1 MEFDYFYG
9 QQAEQFSFY
18 RIPKMLF
25 TDDRFWNV
33 STDAKLLYGILL
45 DRMNLSARNG
55 WMDAAG
61 RVYIIFTL
69 EETMAALNC
78 GDKGNHYTDKQE
90 AGEAILAVC
99 KESKATEPVPIGS
112 YRGFQ
117 MELSFDSFRH
127 EFDIVLKGSMS
138 HRVSLGT
145 DGRGN
150 LIRLDNA
157 LAGIPDKLNGARE
170 QLANLYNQQ
179 EATKAEVGK
188 PFPQE
193 AELAAKSQ
201 RLAELDAALNMEET
215 VESRAERG
223 SERPSVL
230 ADLKA
235 KSEHIPPA
243 HRHNESREE
252 VL

>member
-1 MEFDYFYG
+1 
-9 QQAEQFSFY
+9 
-18 RIPKMLF
+18 
-25 TDDRFWNV
+25 
-33 STDAKLLYGILL
+33 
-45 DRMNLSARNG
+45 
-55 WMDAAG
+55 
-61 RVYIIFTL
+61 
-69 EETMAALNC
+69 
-78 GDKGNHYTDKQE
+78 
-90 AGEAILAVC
+90 
-99 KESKATEPVPIGS
+99 
-112 YRGFQ
+112 

-127 EFDIVLKGSMS
+127 EFDIVLKGAMS

-157 LAGIPDKLNGARE
+157 LAGIPDKLTDAKE
-170 QLANLYNQQ
+170 QLINLHNQQ
-179 EATKAEVGK
+179 EATKAEIGK

-201 RLAELDAALNMEET
+201 RLAELDSALNMEET

-230 ADLKA
+230 ADLKSKA
-235 KSEHIPPA
+235 GHIPPA
-243 HRHNESREE
+243 HRHNDTREE

>member
-1 MEFDYFYG
+1 MED
-9 QQAEQFSFY
+9 
-18 RIPKMLF
+18 
-25 TDDRFWNV
+25 
-33 STDAKLLYGILL
+33 KLLKYFPAEIEKQTGYIHGFEADIKTVEAHPQISEGFCGI
-45 DRMNLSARNG
+45 D
-55 WMDAAG
+55 
-61 RVYIIFTL
+61 I
-69 EETMAALNC
+69 
-78 GDKGNHYTDKQE
+78 KGNHYTDKQE

-99 KESKATEPVPIGS
+99 KETKVNEPVPIGS

-127 EFDIVLKGSMS
+127 EFDIVLKGAMS

-157 LAGIPDKLNGARE
+157 LAGIPEKLTGAKE
-170 QLANLYNQQ
+170 QLTNLYNQQ
-179 EATKAEVGK
+179 EATKAEIGK

-193 AELAAKSQ
+193 AELTAKSQ

-215 VESRAERG
+215 TESRAERD
-223 SERPSVL
+223 SEKPSVL
-230 ADLKA
+230 ADLKSKA
-235 KSEHIPPA
+235 EHIPPA
-243 HRHNESREE
+243 NHRRDDREE

>member
-1 MEFDYFYG
+1 
-9 QQAEQFSFY
+9 
-18 RIPKMLF
+18 
-25 TDDRFWNV
+25 
-33 STDAKLLYGILL
+33 
-45 DRMNLSARNG
+45 
-55 WMDAAG
+55 
-61 RVYIIFTL
+61 
-69 EETMAALNC
+69 
-78 GDKGNHYTDKQE
+78 
-90 AGEAILAVC
+90 
-99 KESKATEPVPIGS
+99 
-112 YRGFQ
+112 

-127 EFDIVLKGSMS
+127 EFDIVLKGAMS

-150 LIRLDNA
+150 MIRLDNA
-157 LAGIPDKLNGARE
+157 LAGIPDKLNDAKE
-170 QLANLYNQQ
+170 QLTNLYNQQ
-179 EATKAEVGK
+179 EATKAELGK

-215 VESRAERG
+215 TESRAERG

-230 ADLKA
+230 ADLKS

-243 HRHNESREE
+243 HRHNDVREE